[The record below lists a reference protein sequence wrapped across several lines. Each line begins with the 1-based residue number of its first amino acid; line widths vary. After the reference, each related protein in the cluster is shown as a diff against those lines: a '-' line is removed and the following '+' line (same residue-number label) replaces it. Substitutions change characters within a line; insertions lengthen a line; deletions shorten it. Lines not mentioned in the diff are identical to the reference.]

1 MLLQDVGVN
10 MRLLVSSLT
19 GVIVACLI
27 FSVIFFAPR
36 YFSPKVL
43 LGVSVGGDQLLEMTG
58 PQGVAYQE
66 PNPWPSLCILNVTL
80 YEFTAPLG
88 PGSEADIAIEV
99 TSKRNF
105 TDTFRVNAQMISPF
119 VLSSQDSWKDV
130 QGEIQFSDGGSQ
142 WTWSGNLEAD
152 ETKTFTHTIRAT
164 GLGSTRLKITVETQA
179 PPESGVDSLYRYGW
193 IELDFVV
200 MPDNVLVYSSIPSPK
215 PRVFLEHISGT
226 TWIYG
231 GVGTEFNV
239 SLDLFGIDATD
250 ATLRLITPEGIGHTE
265 GQTTWI
271 VNATIPSEKVHVQA
285 KLKLVKV
292 GTWFV
297 YAYVEKNNIL
307 LDHPRVV
314 EFIVSDINSTVLPI
328 I

>member
-1 MLLQDVGVN
+1 
-10 MRLLVSSLT
+10 MRLLISALT

-43 LGVSVGGDQLLEMTG
+43 LGVSVGGEQLLEMVG

-66 PNPWPSLCILNVTL
+66 PRPGPSPCILNVTL

-88 PGSEADIAIEV
+88 PGSEADLTVEV

-105 TDTFRVNAQMISPF
+105 TDTFRVDARMISPF
-119 VLSSQDSWKDV
+119 VLGSQDSWKDV

-142 WTWSGNLEAD
+142 WTWSGNLEAN
-152 ETKTFTHTIRAT
+152 ETKTFTHTIKAT
-164 GLGSTRLKITVETQA
+164 GLGYSCLKMTVETRP
-179 PPESGVDSLYRYGW
+179 PPESGVDSLYTFGRV
-193 IELDFVV
+193 ELDFVV
-200 MPDNVLVYSSIPSPK
+200 MPDNVLVYSFIPSPR
-215 PRVFLEHISGT
+215 PRVSLYDITGAI
-226 TWIYG
+226 WIHG

-239 SLDLFGIDATD
+239 SIDLFGINATD
-250 ATLRLITPEGIGHTE
+250 VTLRLITPEGIAPIE

-271 VNATIPSEKVHVQA
+271 ANATVPGERVRFETR
-285 KLKLVKV
+285 LKLAKV

-297 YAYVEKNNIL
+297 YAYVEKDNIL
-307 LDHPRVV
+307 LDHPKVY
-314 EFIVSDINSTVLPI
+314 EFIVSDSNSTVLPI